1 MKRPLDFKLYVITGE
16 NYHPGRG
23 MLEVMEAAL
32 RGGAD
37 IVQLRDK
44 MSPKRELIEKA
55 KRLKELTAKYGVPLI
70 VNDHPDVALAADADG
85 VHLGQDD
92 LPIKA
97 ARELLGSRRIIG
109 ISTHRIEQ
117 ARAAERAGADYI
129 GVGPV
134 YPTGTK
140 PGRQAVTTAYVAQA
154 AAEIGIPFVAIG
166 GITETNAEEVLR
178 AGARRLCAVS
188 AIVGHDNPESVC
200 RNLLGK
206 INAWRLGEQAV
217 LAESVSLS
225 VPVSLLAPM
234 PAPGDVREIDVV
246 VNGRSE
252 RTQAATLLELAAEY
266 KLEGRSVIAE
276 LDGAVVPRQL
286 WGETPLQGGGSV
298 EFVHF
303 VGGG

>member
-1 MKRPLDFKLYVITGE
+1 MKRPLDFKLYVITCE

-92 LPIKA
+92 LPIEA
-97 ARELLGSRRIIG
+97 ARELLGPRRIIG

-206 INAWRLGEQAV
+206 INAWRLGEQA
-217 LAESVSLS
+217 AFTDSLS
-225 VPVSLLAPM
+225 LSM
-234 PAPGDVREIDVV
+234 PTRGDVREVEVI
-246 VNGRSE
+246 VNGRNE
-252 RTQAATLLELAAEY
+252 RTQAATLLELAARY
-266 KLEGRSVIAE
+266 KLEGRSVVAE
-276 LDGAVVPRQL
+276 LDGAIVPRQL
-286 WGETPLQGGGSV
+286 WGETPLQGGCSV

>member
-1 MKRPLDFKLYVITGE
+1 MNRPLDFKLYVITGE

-23 MLEVMEAAL
+23 MMEVMEAAL

-44 MSPKRELIEKA
+44 TSPKRELIEKA
-55 KRLKELTAKYGVPLI
+55 RRLKELTAKYGVPLI

-92 LPIKA
+92 LPIEV
-97 ARELLGSRRIIG
+97 ARELLGPRRIIG

-154 AAEIGIPFVAIG
+154 AAEIRIPFVAIG

-188 AIVGHDNPESVC
+188 AIVGRDNPEAVC

-206 INAWRLGEQAV
+206 INAWTSGEQAA

-225 VPVSLLAPM
+225 VPVSLSLSM
-234 PAPGDVREIDVV
+234 PAPGDVREVDVV

-252 RTQAATLLELAAEY
+252 RTQAATLLELAAQYE
-266 KLEGRSVIAE
+266 LEGRSVVAE
-276 LDGAVVPRQL
+276 LDGTVVPRSR
-286 WGETPLQGGGSV
+286 WEITPLRGGCSV

>member
-1 MKRPLDFKLYVITGE
+1 MNRPLDFKLYVITGE
-16 NYHPGRG
+16 NYHPGRD

-44 MSPKRELIEKA
+44 TSPKRELIEKA

-92 LPIKA
+92 LPIEA
-97 ARELLGSRRIIG
+97 ARELLGPRRIIG

-154 AAEIGIPFVAIG
+154 AVEIRIPFVAIG
-166 GITETNAEEVLR
+166 GITESNAEEVLR

-188 AIVGHDNPESVC
+188 AIVGHADPESVC
-200 RNLLGK
+200 RNLLEK
-206 INAWRLGEQAV
+206 INAWTSGEPAV
-217 LAESVSLS
+217 VPASLPISVALSLPESRN
-225 VPVSLLAPM
+225 
-234 PAPGDVREIDVV
+234 VREIVLT

-252 RTQAATLLELAAEY
+252 RTQAATLLELAAQY
-266 KLEGRSVIAE
+266 KLEGRSVVAD

-286 WGETPLQGGGSV
+286 WGETPLHGGCSV

>member
-92 LPIKA
+92 LPIEA
-97 ARELLGSRRIIG
+97 ARELLGPRRIIG

-154 AAEIGIPFVAIG
+154 ASEIAIPFVAIG

-206 INAWRLGEQAV
+206 INAWRLGEQVVFAD
-217 LAESVSLS
+217 SLS
-225 VPVSLLAPM
+225 LSM
-234 PAPGDVREIDVV
+234 PTRGDVREVEVV

-266 KLEGRSVIAE
+266 KLESRSVVAE

-286 WGETPLQGGGSV
+286 WGETPLQGGCSV

>member
-1 MKRPLDFKLYVITGE
+1 MSRPLDFKLYVITGE
-16 NYHPGRG
+16 NYHPGRS
-23 MLEVMEAAL
+23 LPDVMEAAL

-44 MSPKRELIEKA
+44 ISPKRELIEKG
-55 KRLKELTAKYGVPLI
+55 KRLRELTAKYGVPLI
-70 VNDHPDVALAADADG
+70 VNDHPDVALAVDADG

-92 LPIKA
+92 MPISA
-97 ARELLGSRRIIG
+97 ARELLGPRRIVG
-109 ISTHRIEQ
+109 LSTHRIEQ

-140 PGRQAVTTAYVAQA
+140 PGRPAVTTAYVAQA
-154 AAEIGIPFVAIG
+154 AAEIRIPFAAIG
-166 GITETNAEEVLR
+166 GITESNAEEVLR

-188 AIVGHDNPESVC
+188 AIVGHADPEAVC
-200 RNLLGK
+200 RRLLEK
-206 INAWRLGEQAV
+206 IDAWSPGAS
-217 LAESVSLS
+217 ASAS
-225 VPVSLLAPM
+225 APT
-234 PAPGDVREIDVV
+234 PADAREIPLV

-252 RTQAATLLELAAEY
+252 RTQAATLLELAAQY
-266 KLEGRSVIAE
+266 KLEGRSVVAE
-276 LDGAVVPRQL
+276 LDGTVVPRRI
-286 WGETPLQGGGSV
+286 WGETPLRGGCTV